1 MPGARAAHRGRGVR
15 EAALVVLGPLVL
27 SSIAAAEPA
36 PAAEPSAPSSA
47 SPPAS
52 ASSPAPASSPT
63 SPPET
68 PPPAPASSQPAP
80 AAPRE
85 EPIWRPDQYF
95 YAEGFLITTH
105 FFPTDPAAAAPDQE
119 RALLRGMWAWAVP
132 LHVTAS
138 GLQLTGTSLVE
149 ASVLETH
156 GSWQSF
162 DQNRLCLGLA
172 VTGRRFNVW
181 NQVGRCYSPAKDP
194 FAIEGPDPM
203 VGFASVF
210 WAYRTDNPFRQYG
223 WRTDVN
229 LEPGDT
235 RLHLSAMLAV
245 DDAAL
250 TDRGHERF
258 ALDRA
263 IGAFVWRFPNDC
275 RALGILNV
283 GFETAANNYGGAH
296 AECALWG
303 AWEWGVGGLVGG
315 PHNENGHGLQVLNRM
330 SRTMPNG
337 QTMELIGTATMSFL
351 RWPGAHGQMYSLG
364 GEGTWRFAN
373 GLGMTAGAFRVWL
386 DHTALAEGG
395 RRGMTETEAFMN
407 VSWQTE

>member
-1 MPGARAAHRGRGVR
+1 MR
-15 EAALVVLGPLVL
+15 EAALVVLGPLAL
-27 SSIAAAEPA
+27 SSIAAADPA
-36 PAAEPSAPSSA
+36 PAVEPAA
-47 SPPAS
+47 SPAS
-52 ASSPAPASSPT
+52 AAAPASA
-63 SPPET
+63 PET
-68 PPPAPASSQPAP
+68 PPPAAASSQPAP
-80 AAPRE
+80 AAARE

-105 FFPTDPAAAAPDQE
+105 FFPMDPAAAAPDLE
-119 RALLRGMWAWAVP
+119 RVLVRGMWAWAVP

-149 ASVLETH
+149 ASVLEAN

-194 FAIEGPDPM
+194 YALEGPDPM
-203 VGFASVF
+203 VGFASVY

-229 LEPGDT
+229 LQPGAT

-245 DDAAL
+245 DEAAL
-250 TDRGHERF
+250 TARGHERF

-275 RALGILNV
+275 RALGMINV
-283 GFETAANNYGGAH
+283 GFETAANNYGGVH

-315 PHNENGHGLQVLNRM
+315 PHNENGHGLQVLNRL
-330 SRTMPNG
+330 SRTMPDRQN
-337 QTMELIGTATMSFL
+337 MELVGTATISFL
-351 RWPGAHGQMYSLG
+351 RWPGAHGKMYSLG

-373 GLGMTAGAFRVWL
+373 GLGMTAGAFQVWL
-386 DHTALAEGG
+386 DRAALVEGG

-407 VSWQTE
+407 LSWLYE

>member
-1 MPGARAAHRGRGVR
+1 VRG
-15 EAALVVLGPLVL
+15 AALVVLGPLAL
-27 SSIAAAEPA
+27 SAIAAADPAPAVEPAESPAPAPASAPEAPPPATASSEPA
-36 PAAEPSAPSSA
+36 PAAAHD
-47 SPPAS
+47 
-52 ASSPAPASSPT
+52 
-63 SPPET
+63 
-68 PPPAPASSQPAP
+68 
-80 AAPRE
+80 
-85 EPIWRPDQYF
+85 EPIWRPDHYF
-95 YAEGFLITTH
+95 FAEGFLITTH
-105 FFPTDPAAAAPDQE
+105 FFPVDPAATAPDQE
-119 RALLRGMWAWAVP
+119 RVLVRGMWAWAVP
-132 LHVTAS
+132 LHVTES

-149 ASVLETH
+149 ASVLETN

-181 NQVGRCYSPAKDP
+181 NQIGRCYSPAKDP
-194 FAIEGPDPM
+194 YSLEGPDPM

-229 LEPGDT
+229 LQPGAT

-245 DDAAL
+245 DEAAL

-263 IGAFVWRFPNDC
+263 IGAFVWRLPSDC
-275 RALGILNV
+275 RALGMINV
-283 GFETAANNYGGAH
+283 GFENAANNYGGAH

-315 PHNENGHGLQVLNRM
+315 PHNENGHGLQVLNRL
-330 SRTMPNG
+330 SRTMPSG
-337 QTMELIGTATMSFL
+337 QSMELIGTATISFL
-351 RWPGAHGQMYSLG
+351 RWPGAHGRMYSLG

-386 DHTALAEGG
+386 DRAALVEGG

-407 VSWQTE
+407 LSWLYE